1 MMQFMQSRL
10 TDQSLRLLDDSKC
23 EDLYYL
29 AEFTIEMAVRE
40 TIKPG
45 SYCSMYREILGLGSA
60 DYLLLLQ
67 IFSGVV

>member
-1 MMQFMQSRL
+1 MILFSLLQHNADRPNVGSMMQFMQSRL
-10 TDQSLRLLDDSKC
+10 TDQSVRQLDDSKL

-45 SYCSMYREILGLGSA
+45 SYSSMYS
-60 DYLLLLQ
+60 
-67 IFSGVV
+67 